1 MTIASISRLKTHL
14 SGYLKKVKK
23 GNELLITEHNKPV
36 AKIIPFD
43 PPAAH
48 VAELV
53 QSGLARPPQSRAG
66 FKKLGLPPSIPE
78 NQVSLL
84 ATLLAEREEGR

>member
-1 MTIASISRLKTHL
+1 MTIASVSKLKTHL
-14 SGYLKKVKK
+14 SDYLKKVKK
-23 GNELLITEHNKPV
+23 GSELLITEHNKPV
-36 AKIIPFD
+36 AKIVPFD

-53 QSGLARPPQSRAG
+53 QSGLARPPQSQGG
-66 FKKLGLPPSIPE
+66 FKKLGLPPALPKH
-78 NQVSLL
+78 QVSLL